1 MILPARTVAPTA
13 CPSWSFREVRQ
24 NTQPTCGRLHGAS
37 GDDPRTTAQSSFR
50 GLCRRLIA
58 DSAFCQPLSGYIL
71 VSPEIMGFSGL
82 TLWGPRRARLG
93 QPQPVRGK
101 RKAKVRGQSLAELP
115 AHSQNAGR
123 RRSGR
128 LSNRIRSDRADL
140 LSLRTLRALAC
151 GELDALVLLQAAE
164 TVGLDGG
171 VVYEDVGGAVIRG
184 DETIA
189 LVSVEPLHG
198 ALSHVLFSYGN
209 DYRDPRTCLP
219 GCCDSLPLDG
229 GALCDPRPRRTNSPV
244 PTRSR
249 TSATTTDH

>member
-1 MILPARTVAPTA
+1 MRG
-13 CPSWSFREVRQ
+13 Q
-24 NTQPTCGRLHGAS
+24 
-37 GDDPRTTAQSSFR
+37 PRT
-50 GLCRRLIA
+50 G
-58 DSAFCQPLSGYIL
+58 
-71 VSPEIMGFSGL
+71 
-82 TLWGPRRARLG
+82 
-93 QPQPVRGK
+93 
-101 RKAKVRGQSLAELP
+101 LP

-123 RRSGR
+123 RRLGR
-128 LSNRIRSDRADL
+128 PSNRVRSDRADL

-151 GELDALVLLQAAE
+151 GELDSLVLLQAAE
-164 TVGLDGG
+164 TVSLDSG

-219 GCCDSLPLDG
+219 GCCDSLPFNG
-229 GALCDPRPRRTNSPV
+229 GALCDPPPRPTNQPA

>member
-1 MILPARTVAPTA
+1 M
-13 CPSWSFREVRQ
+13 
-24 NTQPTCGRLHGAS
+24 
-37 GDDPRTTAQSSFR
+37 R
-50 GLCRRLIA
+50 G
-58 DSAFCQPLSGYIL
+58 QPLA
-71 VSPEIMGFSGL
+71 GL
-82 TLWGPRRARLG
+82 
-93 QPQPVRGK
+93 
-101 RKAKVRGQSLAELP
+101 S

-123 RRSGR
+123 RRPSR
-128 LSNRIRSDRADL
+128 LSNRVRSDRADL

-151 GELDALVLLQAAE
+151 GELDSLVLLQAAE

-219 GCCDSLPLDG
+219 GCCDSLPFNG
-229 GALCDPRPRRTNSPV
+229 GALCDPRPRSTNQPA

-249 TSATTTDH
+249 TSATTTEHLTPSRRVELPAPLVVSICPVQEPRPGLRSAR